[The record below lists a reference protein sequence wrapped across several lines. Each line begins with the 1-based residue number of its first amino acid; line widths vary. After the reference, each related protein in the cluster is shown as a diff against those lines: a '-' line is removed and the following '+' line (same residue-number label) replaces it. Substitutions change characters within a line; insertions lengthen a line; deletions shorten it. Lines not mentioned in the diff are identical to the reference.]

1 MMSWQDLNF
10 AQKQRLAYID
20 FKLLFI
26 GHVTR
31 SEVVNYFGQGL
42 SSASRDITLYKE
54 LCPQNMEYDS
64 RDKRYYQ
71 TPEFTPLVEH
81 DAKKTLAKLAN
92 QISDGFDAISDID
105 FPVEAPSQLNIPDI
119 FIVARLVQATVNKKA
134 VNIIYTSLSSGSGA
148 REIVPHSIVDNGL
161 RWHVRAFDRKSSSFR
176 DFVITRISKATL
188 IEAEVNRGED
198 KLDDH
203 QWMRMMP
210 LRLVSHPENIKHPTA
225 IELDYSM
232 NDGMLE
238 LNVRAAMAGYL
249 LRRWNVDCTAN
260 ASLRG
265 SEYQLWLKNR
275 QTLYG
280 AENLAIA
287 PGYEPDNE
295 NK

>member
-92 QISDGFDAISDID
+92 HISDGLDAIGDID

-134 VNIIYTSLSSGSGA
+134 VSVIYTSLSSGSGA
-148 REIVPHSIVDNGL
+148 REIIPHSIVDNGL

-176 DFVITRISKATL
+176 DFVITRISKVTL
-188 IEAEVNRGED
+188 IDAEVNRGED

-210 LRLVSHPENIKHPTA
+210 LRLVPHPENIKHPTA

-260 ASLRG
+260 ASLQG

>member
-1 MMSWQDLNF
+1 MNWQELNF

-20 FKLLFI
+20 FRLFFI
-26 GHVTR
+26 GYVTR

-71 TPEFTPLVEH
+71 MPEFTPLVEH
-81 DAKKTLAKLAN
+81 DAKKTLAKLSN
-92 QISDGFDAISDID
+92 HISDGFDAKSDID

-134 VNIIYTSLSSGSGA
+134 VSIIYTSLSSGSGA
-148 REIVPHSIVDNGL
+148 REIVPHTIVDNGL

-176 DFVITRISKATL
+176 DFVITRISKVTL
-188 IEAEVNRGED
+188 IDAEVNPGED

-210 LRLVSHPENIKHPTA
+210 LRLVPHPENIKHPTA

-260 ASLRG
+260 ASLLG

-287 PGYEPDNE
+287 PGYESDDE
-295 NK
+295 NN

>member
-1 MMSWQDLNF
+1 MSWQDLNF

-92 QISDGFDAISDID
+92 HISDGFDAISDID
-105 FPVEAPSQLNIPDI
+105 FPVEAPSQLNVPDI

-134 VNIIYTSLSSGSGA
+134 VSIIYTSLSSGSGA

-176 DFVITRISKATL
+176 DFVITRISKVTL
-188 IEAEVNRGED
+188 IDAEVNRGED

-210 LRLVSHPENIKHPTA
+210 LRLVPHPENIKHPTA

-265 SEYQLWLKNR
+265 SEYQLRLKNR

>member
-1 MMSWQDLNF
+1 MNWQELNF

-20 FKLLFI
+20 FRLLFI
-26 GHVTR
+26 GYVTR

-42 SSASRDITLYKE
+42 SSASRDITLYRE

-71 TPEFTPLVEH
+71 TTEFTPLVEH

-92 QISDGFDAISDID
+92 HISDGFDAISDID

-134 VNIIYTSLSSGSGA
+134 VSIIYTSLSSGSGA

-176 DFVITRISKATL
+176 DFVITRISKVTL
-188 IEAEVNRGED
+188 IDVEANRGED

-210 LRLVSHPENIKHPTA
+210 LRLVPHPDNIKHPTA

-249 LRRWNVDCTAN
+249 LRRWNVDCTPN

-265 SEYQLWLKNR
+265 AEYQLWLKNR

>member
-1 MMSWQDLNF
+1 MDWKDLNY

-26 GHVTR
+26 GHMTR
-31 SEVVNYFGQGL
+31 AELVNYFGQGM

-54 LCPQNMEYDS
+54 LRPNNMTYDS
-64 RDKRYYQ
+64 RDKCYYQ
-71 TPEFTPLVEH
+71 TLEFTPLVEH
-81 DAKKTLAKLAN
+81 DAKRTLAKLAN
-92 QISDGFDAISDID
+92 QISDGLDAIDDVD

-119 FIVARLVQATVNKKA
+119 FTVARLIQATVNNKA
-134 VNIIYTSLSSGSGA
+134 VSIVYTSLSSGSGA

-161 RWHVRAFDRKSSSFR
+161 RWHVRAFDRKTASFR
-176 DFVITRISKATL
+176 DFVITRISKVSV
-188 IEAEVNRGED
+188 IDAEVNRGED

-210 LRLVSHPENIKHPTA
+210 LRLVPHPENIKHPTA

-232 NDGMLE
+232 TEGMLE

-249 LRRWNVDCTAN
+249 LRRWNVDCTAS

-265 SEYQLWLKNR
+265 AEYQLWLKNR

>member
-1 MMSWQDLNF
+1 MNWQELNF

-20 FKLLFI
+20 FRLFFI
-26 GHVTR
+26 GYVTR

-54 LCPQNMEYDS
+54 LCPQNMEYHS

-71 TPEFTPLVEH
+71 MPEFTPLVEH
-81 DAKKTLAKLAN
+81 DAKKTLAKLSN
-92 QISDGFDAISDID
+92 HISDGFDAISDID

-134 VNIIYTSLSSGSGA
+134 VSIIYTSLSSGSGA
-148 REIVPHSIVDNGL
+148 REIVPHTIVDNGL

-176 DFVITRISKATL
+176 DFVITRISKVTL
-188 IEAEVNRGED
+188 IDAEINRGED

-210 LRLVSHPENIKHPTA
+210 LRLVPHPENIKHPTA

-260 ASLRG
+260 ASLLG

-287 PGYEPDNE
+287 PGYESDDE
-295 NK
+295 NN

>member
-1 MMSWQDLNF
+1 MR
-10 AQKQRLAYID
+10 KKRLAYID

-26 GHVTR
+26 GHMTR
-31 SEVVNYFGQGL
+31 AELVNYFGQGM

-54 LCPQNMEYDS
+54 LRSNNMTYDS

-81 DAKKTLAKLAN
+81 DAKRTLAKLAN
-92 QISDGFDAISDID
+92 QISDGLDAIDDVD

-119 FIVARLVQATVNKKA
+119 FTVARLIQATVNNKA
-134 VNIIYTSLSSGSGA
+134 VSIVYTSLSSGSGS

-161 RWHVRAFDRKSSSFR
+161 RWHVRAFDRKTASFR
-176 DFVITRISKATL
+176 DFVITRISKVSL
-188 IEAEVNRGED
+188 IDAEVNRGED

-210 LRLVSHPENIKHPTA
+210 LRLVPHPENIKHPTA

-232 NDGMLE
+232 TDGMLE

-265 SEYQLWLKNR
+265 AEYQLWLKNR